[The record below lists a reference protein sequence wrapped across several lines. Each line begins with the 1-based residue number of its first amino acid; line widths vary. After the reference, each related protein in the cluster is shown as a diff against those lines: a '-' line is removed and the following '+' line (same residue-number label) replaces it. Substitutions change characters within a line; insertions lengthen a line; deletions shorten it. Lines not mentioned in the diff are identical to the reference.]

1 MTLKIGWIGCGTHA
15 GQMLLPQLVR
25 LDVEIAALCDTNAER
40 LAGIARRYGVRETYA
55 NAADLIAHA
64 GLDAIGMAVGPA
76 AHYEIGLKVLQ
87 RGLPLFMEKPPA
99 ATVDEAERLAEAASR
114 ADLPVVVGF
123 MKRYA
128 TGNRMAHNI
137 IEEGRFGRVL
147 GIMGWYLTA
156 PTYFTGAADY
166 NGFFLHHCVHYMDLV
181 PWMAGAAVEDVTV
194 RSVENGSGRLLLH
207 ASLAL
212 ASGAIATIA
221 MGTVQSRGNPVELL
235 QITGDHHRI
244 EVSNVSDI
252 VWYRDPPFKAGD
264 PAATL
269 NDAAD
274 ALMWRPNLTA
284 AANEDHKGYHA
295 MLKAAL
301 AALRGEVSDAPR
313 IADGVAALRTLS
325 RMQDCIAGAAR

>member
-1 MTLKIGWIGCGTHA
+1 MTLKIGWIGCGAHA
-15 GQMLLPQLVR
+15 SQMLLPQLVR

-40 LAGIARRYGVRETYA
+40 LANTARRYGVRDTYA
-55 NAADLIAHA
+55 NADDLIAHS

-76 AHYEIGLKVLQ
+76 AHYEIGLKALR

-99 ATVDEAERLAEAASR
+99 ATANEAERLAEAAER
-114 ADLPVVVGF
+114 ANLPVIVGF

-128 TGNRMAHNI
+128 TGNRMARNI

-147 GIMGWYLTA
+147 GLMGWYLTA

-166 NGFFLHHCVHYMDLV
+166 SGFFLHHCVHYMDLM
-181 PWMAGAAVEDVTV
+181 PWMAGGAVEDIAV

-212 ASGAIATIA
+212 AGGAIATIA

-252 VWYRDPPFKAGD
+252 VWYRDPPFKADD

-274 ALMWRPNLTA
+274 ALVWRPNLTA
-284 AANEDHKGYHA
+284 AANEDHKGYYA
-295 MLKAAL
+295 MLKATL

-313 IADGVAALRTLS
+313 IADGVEALRALR
-325 RMQDCIAGAAR
+325 RMQDCISGTAR